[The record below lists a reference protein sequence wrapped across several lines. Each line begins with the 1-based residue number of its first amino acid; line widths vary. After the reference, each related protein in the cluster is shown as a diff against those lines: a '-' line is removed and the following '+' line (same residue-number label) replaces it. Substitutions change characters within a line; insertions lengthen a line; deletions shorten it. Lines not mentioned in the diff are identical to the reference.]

1 MGRRERGTLTVHSE
15 CEETPG
21 EEAGLWAERPEGD
34 SQVLCMAG
42 PSLGMS
48 AEGSASHGPQ
58 ASPIPSS
65 PGLGAKKPT
74 SLGNERTRR
83 LRRHGQGFILH

>member
-21 EEAGLWAERPEGD
+21 EEASLWAGRPEGD
-34 SQVLCMAG
+34 SQELRMAG
-42 PSLGMS
+42 SSLGMS

-58 ASPIPSS
+58 ASPVPSS
-65 PGLGAKKPT
+65 PGDCGCACACWAEV
-74 SLGNERTRR
+74 SSCNNMA
-83 LRRHGQGFILH
+83 